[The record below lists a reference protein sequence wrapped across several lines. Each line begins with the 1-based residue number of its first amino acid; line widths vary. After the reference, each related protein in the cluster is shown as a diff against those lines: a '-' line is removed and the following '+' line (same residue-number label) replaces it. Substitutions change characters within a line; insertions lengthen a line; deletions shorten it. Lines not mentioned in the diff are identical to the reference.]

1 MGGSK
6 SKAQPKAQPIQN
18 PDGPTQSDGMPRG
31 PANFTTY
38 QLPDTSNDISVNMSG
53 LQSCMLTSVG
63 GDLLSNCVANN
74 IKGLSNQSNSYQTV
88 KYVGPGH
95 NLDSWDR
102 ITFGSLQNFQNTE
115 QNNDIST
122 NTLTIYIVVV
132 VIYLF
137 IMLK

>member
-1 MGGSK
+1 MGNNK
-6 SKAQPKAQPIQN
+6 SQVQTSQN
-18 PDGPTQSDGMPRG
+18 QNGPWLSSGLPSG

-38 QLPDTSNDISVNMSG
+38 QLPDTSNEISVNMSG

-63 GDLLSNCVANN
+63 GDLLNNCIANN
-74 IKGLSNQSNSYQTV
+74 IKGLSNQSNSFQNV

-95 NLDSWDR
+95 NIDSLNR
-102 ITFGSLQNFQNTE
+102 ITFGALQNFQNVE
-115 QNNDIST
+115 SNNDIS
-122 NTLTIYIVVV
+122 NNSLIIYIVVV